1 MFNKFKLNIQQ
12 NVNNVSCKFNFFP
25 AWLNNCVGYGNHRYF
40 FLYMVYTAIG
50 CLYIM
55 IFGVEIA
62 YKALWTGD
70 GEGWSE
76 IEPLVGHPVK
86 FNLTGHIIAVVI

>member
-1 MFNKFKLNIQQ
+1 
-12 NVNNVSCKFNFFP
+12 
-25 AWLNNCVGYGNHRYF
+25 
-40 FLYMVYTAIG
+40 
-50 CLYIM
+50 M